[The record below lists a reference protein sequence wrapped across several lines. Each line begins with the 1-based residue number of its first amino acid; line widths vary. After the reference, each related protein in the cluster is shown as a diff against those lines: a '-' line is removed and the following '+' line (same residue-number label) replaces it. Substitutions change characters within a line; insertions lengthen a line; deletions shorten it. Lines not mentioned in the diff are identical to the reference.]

1 MTDTK
6 EKEYYQYLGKRFKA
20 LRRKVGKTAE
30 EVAEQIGVDQAL
42 IYQFEN
48 NGKKISAYRLNQL
61 LRLFGFQTA
70 DEILDSALQTP
81 ENVKKK
87 GSIRKVRAD
96 ARIVRRGCDASR
108 RGISARLVRRVVGS
122 RASGV

>member
-70 DEILDSALQTP
+70 DEILDSALL
-81 ENVKKK
+81 KKRSNPSK
-87 GSIRKVRAD
+87 SSERCQSDAAMVVTLPSASTYGRA
-96 ARIVRRGCDASR
+96 AA
-108 RGISARLVRRVVGS
+108 
-122 RASGV
+122 